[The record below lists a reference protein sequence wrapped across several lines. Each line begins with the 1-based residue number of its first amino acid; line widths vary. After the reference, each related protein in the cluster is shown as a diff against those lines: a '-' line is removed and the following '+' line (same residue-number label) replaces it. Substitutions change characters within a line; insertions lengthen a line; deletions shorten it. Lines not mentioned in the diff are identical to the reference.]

1 MSKILSVRL
10 RRRALSV
17 LVHAGLLNYQKK
29 VGVSAS
35 FDDDVYIVSFPRSG
49 NTLTRFLL
57 ANMLAD
63 GEVNFANIEKLV
75 PDIHVSAGL
84 IDDLARPRF
93 IKTHDPFF
101 KAYPRMIYI
110 YRDGRDAMISYYNYQ
125 VQGGKFAGSFSD
137 YLRSDAHTF
146 YEAWETH
153 VGTALAY
160 AERHPDKVLL
170 LKFETLVADM
180 EAAGKAIIAFGGLAV
195 DDEKLKAAADAC
207 AFKELQKSEAK
218 VPRHHGEN
226 APTMFRAGS
235 SGTWADTFSSDD
247 LAYFMAKA
255 GPTMAK
261 LGYV

>member
-1 MSKILSVRL
+1 M
-10 RRRALSV
+10 

-29 VGVSAS
+29 VGVSAT

-63 GEVNFANIEKLV
+63 GEVNFVSIEALV
-75 PDIHVSAGL
+75 PDIHVSGGL
-84 IDDLARPRF
+84 IDALELPRPRF

-125 VQGGKFAGSFSD
+125 VQAGEFAGSFSD

-153 VGTALAY
+153 VGKALAY
-160 AERHPDKVLL
+160 AERHPERVLL
-170 LKFETLVADM
+170 LKFETLVADLV
-180 EAAGKAIIAFGGLAV
+180 AAGQAITAFSGLAV
-195 DDEKLKAAADAC
+195 DDAKLQAAADAC

-218 VPRHHGEN
+218 VPRHHGDK